1 MARVSNV
8 AKLIAALRARDPSVC
23 VKQRVVTWPY
33 LVAAKLADGGAGE
46 VVVEL
51 IETAPSARG
60 RGLATKALRALMQAA
75 VATRICLIVWP
86 MQSEVS
92 EGAMTSEQLAA
103 WYRRL
108 GFDFIGEYED
118 EMAYCG

>member
-8 AKLIAALRARDPSVC
+8 AKLITALRARDPSLRA
-23 VKQRVVTWPY
+23 KQRVVRWPY
-33 LVAAKLADGGAGE
+33 LVAAKLADGGEGE

-51 IETAPSARG
+51 IETAPFARG
-60 RGLATKALRALMQAA
+60 RGLATRALRALMQTA
-75 VATRICLIVWP
+75 VATRICLIVSP

-92 EGAMTSEQLAA
+92 EGALTSEQLAA